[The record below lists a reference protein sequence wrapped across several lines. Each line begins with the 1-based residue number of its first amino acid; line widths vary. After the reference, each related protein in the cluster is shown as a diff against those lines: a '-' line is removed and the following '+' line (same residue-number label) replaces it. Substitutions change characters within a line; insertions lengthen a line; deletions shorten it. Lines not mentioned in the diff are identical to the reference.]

1 MRTARRMGLA
11 SLAVRGAL
19 RNRLRSGLTIFGVVV
34 AIAGLIVLV
43 GLTRGLA
50 NAWQGSLVERGGD
63 LVVFDRDAVDV
74 LSGAV
79 PNAVAEGAARIPGVR
94 AVSAE
99 LVKLVTADDS
109 SHVVLTGLSADSY
122 TWAEMQIE
130 AGRRPATGETG
141 AVVLGSALAEHLRKR
156 PGDTITLAFKPFRVV
171 GIARFA
177 EMLNA
182 RTAYAPLAE
191 MQKLLDRANTVTFVH
206 IKLADPGDAAA
217 AVRVRGAL
225 RALDSSVAVEVVTA
239 MVANNRVIGIFR
251 AVSWSSAA
259 IAIAMGMLVILNTML
274 MAVTERTAEIG
285 VLHAVGWPR
294 RRIVGLFVVEGAVL
308 SAVAAPLGLAAG
320 YVAAE
325 AVTALPQVAGFLEP
339 RIDARM
345 LVEAALAAVL
355 LGVLGSFYPALR
367 ASRIDPAIAMWR

>member
-1 MRTARRMGLA
+1 MRAARRMGLVP
-11 SLAVRGAL
+11 LAVRGAL
-19 RNRLRSGLTIFGVVV
+19 RNRVRSGLTVFGVII

-79 PNAVAEGAARIPGVR
+79 SNAVAEGAARIPGVR
-94 AVSAE
+94 GVSAE

-109 SHVVLTGLSADSY
+109 AHVVLTGLSADSY
-122 TWAEMQIE
+122 TWAEMRIE
-130 AGRRPATGETG
+130 AGRRPNAGEAG
-141 AVVLGSALAEHLRKR
+141 AVVLGSALAEQLRKR
-156 PGDTITLAFKPFRVV
+156 PGDTITLAFRPFRVV
-171 GIARFA
+171 GIARFS

-182 RTAYAPLAE
+182 RTAYVPLAE

-217 AVRVRGAL
+217 ARVRGAL
-225 RALDSSVAVEVVTA
+225 RALDSGIAVEAGAA

-251 AVSWSSAA
+251 AVSWSSTA
-259 IAIAMGMLVILNTML
+259 IAIAMGVLVILNTML
-274 MAVTERTAEIG
+274 MAVIERTAEIG
-285 VLHAVGWPR
+285 ILHAVGWSR
-294 RRIVGLFVVEGAVL
+294 ERIVALFVVEGAVL
-308 SAVAAPLGLAAG
+308 AAVAAPVGLAAG
-320 YVAAE
+320 YLAAQ
-325 AVTALPQVAGFLEP
+325 AITALPGVAGFLEP

-345 LVEAALAAVL
+345 LVEVAAAAIL

-367 ASRIDPAIAMWR
+367 AARLDPAAAMWR